1 MTKIEKDTKKRL
13 SDLRKIKRQ
22 AKKRGTPFLEMT
34 RNGKAVCFLYL
45 DGTRM
50 KGYSYANMQKAVPA
64 ELKRLA
70 A

>member
-1 MTKIEKDTKKRL
+1 MTKTEKNTKKHL
-13 SDLRKIKRQ
+13 ADLRKIKRL
-22 AKKRGTPFLEMT
+22 AKKRGTPFLETT

-50 KGYSYANMQKAVPA
+50 KGYSYANIEKAIPA